1 MADFTLL
8 TKAELSLLAKDH
20 LVLSRECRKTKDAML
35 CFILE
40 HAGEALR
47 DEMTAQALAKAS
59 RKRSR
64 TDVQHERRVAQRV
77 EEAEVSRDTSRYLQL
92 PAEAER
98 LQCHREFLKATSSA
112 ALQTAVCAVC
122 AREVS
127 VTDDGV
133 ELALLTSLPNTERLR
148 PIEPHA
154 KHDLFDGC
162 LLAPEGV
169 IVQDQKI
176 SVRTCKQC
184 RDDLRRSSTLPPRL
198 SLANNLWIGPVPPE
212 LSILTVPEQLLIA
225 QLYPRVYVFKL
236 FPKTPGYRPAN
247 ETLQRG
253 MRGTVSTYELDTQGV
268 VNMAEG
274 GLMPRLPAVL
284 AKVIS
289 VTFIGVGPLP
299 KKWLRTTFRVRR
311 HLVHAALLWLR
322 ANHRHYSD
330 ITISEER
337 LQGLPEDDVPDEL
350 LGVVRHC
357 SDPGV
362 SLQEGGGYVPEDDDE
377 LPPGAT
383 DDAGD
388 QHGPSTTGDGP
399 TSALPVPPSGAPGAC
414 VNDEEDDGPGEL
426 MKSSTYEA
434 ADLLGSDPDVI
445 PLHVSGSIDTDLTR
459 MNANDMMM
467 WGLNNLWSSSGE
479 GGYSI
484 RHSRAPVSDY
494 PRTRPGG
501 PSTPLV
507 PTGTNYFER
516 AFPCLFPYGRGGVE
530 GEQPVTVELREHI
543 RWALLYHDRR
553 FRTHE
558 TFPFVGF
565 GILQRREALGSARIQ
580 IRRKAFE
587 QEMRVLSSI
596 SVATMQQ
603 ASQQEAAKQP
613 ITDPAVLLLKRLV
626 HAAAGRV
633 QGTDAAR
640 YKIRGQIWST
650 CLTHGPP
657 SMWITINPTDIHDP
671 IAQLFA
677 GAEIDMDRFIAT
689 EGPSAEQRA
698 AAIAE
703 DPYAAA
709 KFFHFMVG
717 TILETLFQ
725 VRTTTFAVKGGMGVL
740 GRASAYVGTVES
752 QGRGSLHLH
761 MLLWLQDTPRSEQ
774 LHELLQT
781 DAFRDRVRA
790 YIHAN
795 IRAYLPGLET
805 AQSVR
810 SIPKDKEIAYSRPP
824 DPSSPTFAADVAD
837 FELRLARAQQVHS
850 CKVKR
855 CLRFDKK
862 GSLKCKR
869 RAPFEFTEHDY
880 VEADGRWGP
889 KRLYRYMNGWI
900 PAVLVNA
907 RCNNDGK
914 LLTNGADTKNITFYV
929 SSYAGKKQGKNHN
942 LSAIL
947 ADAYLYNQSNP
958 KPEYMHDL
966 REQQRLLLFR
976 LINSI
981 NREQELAAPMVI
993 SYLMGWG
1000 DMKTSHSYAS
1010 LYWSSFSATLYRTF
1024 PELRL
1029 VPR

>member
-176 SVRTCKQC
+176 S
-184 RDDLRRSSTLPPRL
+184 
-198 SLANNLWIGPVPPE
+198 
-212 LSILTVPEQLLIA
+212 
-225 QLYPRVYVFKL
+225 
-236 FPKTPGYRPAN
+236 
-247 ETLQRG
+247 TLQRG

-362 SLQEGGGYVPEDDDE
+362 SLQEGGG
-377 LPPGAT
+377 
-383 DDAGD
+383 
-388 QHGPSTTGDGP
+388 
-399 TSALPVPPSGAPGAC
+399 
-414 VNDEEDDGPGEL
+414 
-426 MKSSTYEA
+426 
-434 ADLLGSDPDVI
+434 
-445 PLHVSGSIDTDLTR
+445 IDTDLTR

-862 GSLKCKR
+862 GSLKCKC
-869 RAPFEFTEHDY
+869 RAPFEFAEHDY
-880 VEADGRWGP
+880 VKADGRWGP

-900 PAVLVNA
+900 RSHPSLSLS
-907 RCNNDGK
+907 